1 LGTGDFDSTDYDSLG
16 DLNNVNERMSWVA
29 DPGGSG
35 KTVTEIRLEAGD
47 HANGSNAPSD
57 HRAELYSRNRD
68 LDNHEVGWQVLGFR
82 LPSGNPSGQ
91 YGIFQNHAVKDALQ
105 KTPPQN
111 LNVDG
116 DSLALGIRK
125 IGQNRVMHT
134 IGSAAPNVWHYV
146 VLHIRFDS
154 GNNGFVEAWAAD
166 NHLPDVSLP
175 PAFADYGYS
184 TLNGGNESSRTHI
197 GFYQDDLSWA
207 GKIWYC
213 GYHRAASY
221 PEASRLTN
229 CPIPTGG

>member
-1 LGTGDFDSTDYDSLG
+1 
-16 DLNNVNERMSWVA
+16 MSWVT

-47 HANGSNAPSD
+47 HADGSNAPSD

-82 LPSGNPSGQ
+82 LPPGNPSKA
-91 YGIFQNHAVKDALQ
+91 GIFQNHAVGDALQ
-105 KTPPQN
+105 NTPPQGIS
-111 LNVDG
+111 VIDG
-116 DSLALGIRK
+116 NTTVSTRK
-125 IGQNRVMHT
+125 IGQPRIQHIV
-134 IGSAAPNVWHYV
+134 GSGAPNVWHYV

-166 NHLPDVSLP
+166 NHLPDVSRA

-184 TLNGGNESSRTHI
+184 TLNGGNESSRPHI